1 MTSRIAIIPAR
12 EGSKRIKLK
21 NIKIFKKKPLIKIT
35 LENLKKSNFFRKIH
49 VSTDSTKIKKIV
61 EKEGVKVDFLRPK
74 YLAKDKI
81 STAKVIDYVIK
92 KYKKIDIHYDEVWL
106 FFVSNPFLNSK
117 HIKEAYKIYNQ
128 NKKKFSVMS
137 VSKFNYPINWAMELD
152 KNNFLKPIKFKNK
165 SIKKNK
171 VYCEA
176 GMFCIY
182 QKNFLKNRNLIK
194 FKPYLI
200 PIWKTVDI
208 DDMEDFKLAE
218 KLF

>member
-1 MTSRIAIIPAR
+1 MIKRIAIIPAR
-12 EGSKRIKLK
+12 EGSKRIKFK

-35 LENLKKSNFFRKIH
+35 LENLKKTNFFQKIH
-49 VSTDSTKIKKIV
+49 VSTDSTKIKRIV
-61 EKEGVKVDFLRPK
+61 EKQGVKVDFLRPK
-74 YLAKDKI
+74 YLAKDNI
-81 STAKVIDYVIK
+81 STSKVISYVVK
-92 KYKKIDIHYDEVWL
+92 KYKKININSDEVWL

-117 HIKEAYKIYNQ
+117 HIKEAYKIYTK
-128 NKKKFSVMS
+128 NKKKNSVMS

-152 KNNFLKPIKFKNK
+152 KKNFLKPIKFKNK
-165 SIKKNK
+165 SIKNNK

-182 QKNFLKNRNLIK
+182 QKNFMKNKNLIK
-194 FKPYLI
+194 FKPYII